1 MMLALVAH
9 PGFSSRLVTGVKVQI
24 ERHEQGAIW
33 LEYCV
38 YGAEALV
45 LPTPAAPRRADELW
59 KTTCFELF
67 CTKPDREGYFEFNFS
82 PSFEWAAYAF
92 DGYRAG
98 QKELPAQ
105 NPEIEISSQ
114 LGEHFFL
121 AAEPW
126 PPELVSDAAKLGL
139 SAILEE
145 TDGTKSYWALA
156 HPDPAKPDFHHPDCF
171 TLQLPA
177 ADQA

>member
-1 MMLALVAH
+1 MRLTLVPH
-9 PGFSSRLVTGVKVQI
+9 PGFPPKLVRDVKVQI
-24 ERHEQGAIW
+24 EWHEQRAIW

-45 LPTPAAPRRADELW
+45 LPAPAEPRRADELW

-92 DGYRAG
+92 NGYRSG
-98 QKELPAQ
+98 QRELPAQ
-105 NPEIEISSQ
+105 PPEIEISSE

-126 PPELVSDAAKLGL
+126 PPDLVCDAAKLAL
-139 SAILEE
+139 SAVIEE
-145 TDGTKSYWALA
+145 KDGTKSYWALI
-156 HPDPAKPDFHHPDCF
+156 HPDQEKPDFHHPDGF
-171 TLQLPA
+171 ILELPA
-177 ADQA
+177 LA